1 MPFIWLNTYQ
11 NKTVQIFLKM
21 IYRMIARASICLMS
35 LILVG
40 CGSEERNQT
49 SNEAQKI
56 LKITVGAE
64 PEDIDPHVVTGV
76 PEHHIIAALTEGLVA
91 EDPVDL
97 HPVPGVAEKWEVSE
111 DGKVYTFQIRENA
124 KWSNGDQVTSTDFAE
139 SYKRI
144 LTPALASKY
153 AYMLFVMEGAEDYST
168 GKLKDFSKVGVKVI
182 NKKTLQIKLN
192 APTPYFLSL
201 LNHYTWFPVHIS
213 TVKKYDGLTKRGS
226 GWTKPENFVGNG
238 AFNLKSWTLGRKLV
252 VEKSPTYWDAK
263 STKLDEIHFF
273 AIELETTQENA
284 FRAGQLH
291 NIYNLHIDKV
301 ATYKKEHADE
311 LRIKPHLASYFYRFN
326 VNKKPCDDVRI
337 RKALTM
343 AIDRDSIV
351 KNVTKGEQMASTFFT
366 PPGVGGYTAR
376 ARFKEDV
383 GEAKK
388 LLAQAGYPNGEGF
401 PSLELLYNTTEGHRI
416 IAEAIQQ
423 MWKKNLNINVTLQNQ
438 EWKVYLDRQR
448 QMDYQISRAGW
459 TGDYPD
465 PNTFLDMWT
474 SWSQQNQTGWSD
486 TKYDALIR
494 KAAITKDPEARLEVF
509 QEAEEI
515 LMDQLPIIP
524 IYIYTRVY
532 ALHPAVKNWHANVL
546 DHHPWKHIDLD
557 LNLLKK

>member
-1 MPFIWLNTYQ
+1 
-11 NKTVQIFLKM
+11 
-21 IYRMIARASICLMS
+21 MIARASICLMS

-40 CGSEERNQT
+40 CGSGEKSET
-49 SNEAQKI
+49 SNEALKI

-124 KWSNGDQVTSTDFAE
+124 KWSNGDPVTSTDFAE

-153 AYMLFVMEGAEDYST
+153 AYMLFIMEGAEDYST
-168 GKLKDFSKVGVKVI
+168 GKLKDFSKVGVKAI
-182 NKKTLQIKLN
+182 NKQTLQIKLN

-337 RKALTM
+337 RQALTM
-343 AIDRDSIV
+343 AIDRESIV

-383 GEAKK
+383 GEAQK

-494 KAAITKDPEARLEVF
+494 KAAITKDPDARLEVF

>member
-1 MPFIWLNTYQ
+1 
-11 NKTVQIFLKM
+11 
-21 IYRMIARASICLMS
+21 MIARASICLMS

-40 CGSEERNQT
+40 CGSGEKSET
-49 SNEAQKI
+49 SNEALKI

-182 NKKTLQIKLN
+182 NKQTLQIKLN

-252 VEKSPTYWDAK
+252 VEKSPTYWDVK

-273 AIELETTQENA
+273 SIELETTQENA

-337 RKALTM
+337 RQALTM
-343 AIDRDSIV
+343 AIDRESIV

-383 GEAKK
+383 GEAQK

-494 KAAITKDPEARLEVF
+494 KAAITKDPDARLEVF

>member
-1 MPFIWLNTYQ
+1 MINRIILGA
-11 NKTVQIFLKM
+11 TVALTI
-21 IYRMIARASICLMS
+21 
-35 LILVG
+35 ILAG
-40 CGSEERNQT
+40 CGSGTKKNAAGENL
-49 SNEAQKI
+49 KI
-56 LKITVGAE
+56 LKITVGSE
-64 PEDIDPHVVTGV
+64 PEDVDPHVVTGV

-111 DGKVYTFQIRENA
+111 DGKIYTFHIRENA
-124 KWSNGDQVTSTDFAE
+124 KWSNGDPVTANDFAK

-168 GKLKDFSKVGVKVI
+168 GKLKDFSKVGVKAQDER
-182 NKKTLQIKLN
+182 TLQISLN

-201 LNHYTWFPVHIS
+201 LNHYTWFPVHIA
-213 TVKKYDGLTKRGS
+213 TIEKHDGMTKRGS

-238 AFNLKSWTLGRKLV
+238 PFILKSWQLGRKLV
-252 VEKSPTYWDAK
+252 VEKSSTYWDAK
-263 STKLDEIHFF
+263 TTKLDEIHFF

-301 ATYKKEHADE
+301 ATYKKEHDDE

-326 VNKKPCDDVRI
+326 VNKKPCDDVRV
-337 RKALTM
+337 RKALAM
-343 AIDRDSIV
+343 AIDRESIV
-351 KNVTKGEQMASTFFT
+351 KNVTKGEQLASTFFT
-366 PPGVGGYTAR
+366 PPGVAGYTAR
-376 ARFKEDV
+376 ARFKEDIE
-383 GEAKK
+383 EAQK
-388 LLAQAGYPNGEGF
+388 LLAEAGYPNGEGF

-448 QMDYQISRAGW
+448 EMDYQISRAGW

-474 SWSQQNQTGWSD
+474 SWSQQNQTGWAD
-486 TKYDALIR
+486 PKYDELIR
-494 KAAITKDPEARLEVF
+494 KAAVTKDPSTRLEVF

-532 ALHPAVKNWHANVL
+532 ALHPAVKNWHANIL

-557 LNLLKK
+557 LSLLE

>member
-1 MPFIWLNTYQ
+1 
-11 NKTVQIFLKM
+11 M

-40 CGSEERNQT
+40 CGSGERSET
-49 SNEAQKI
+49 SNEALKI

-97 HPVPGVAEKWEVSE
+97 HPVPGVAEKWEMSE

-124 KWSNGDQVTSTDFAE
+124 KWSNGDPVTSTDFAE

-153 AYMLFVMEGAEDYST
+153 AYMLFIMEGAEDYST
-168 GKLKDFSKVGVKVI
+168 GKLKDFSKVGVKAI
-182 NKKTLQIKLN
+182 NKQTLQIKLN

-337 RKALTM
+337 RQALTM
-343 AIDRDSIV
+343 AIDRESIV

-383 GEAKK
+383 GEAQK

-494 KAAITKDPEARLEVF
+494 KAAITKDPDARLEVF

>member
-1 MPFIWLNTYQ
+1 
-11 NKTVQIFLKM
+11 M

-40 CGSEERNQT
+40 CGSGEKSET
-49 SNEAQKI
+49 SNEALKI

-124 KWSNGDQVTSTDFAE
+124 KWSNGDPVTSTDFAE

-153 AYMLFVMEGAEDYST
+153 AYMLFVMKGAEDYST

-182 NKKTLQIKLN
+182 NKQTLQIKLN

-337 RKALTM
+337 RQALTM
-343 AIDRDSIV
+343 AIDRESIV

-383 GEAKK
+383 GEAQK

-494 KAAITKDPEARLEVF
+494 KAAITKDPDARLEVF

>member
-1 MPFIWLNTYQ
+1 
-11 NKTVQIFLKM
+11 M

-40 CGSEERNQT
+40 CGSGEKSET
-49 SNEAQKI
+49 SNEALKI

-124 KWSNGDQVTSTDFAE
+124 KWSNGDPVTSTDFAE

-182 NKKTLQIKLN
+182 NKQTLQIKLN

-337 RKALTM
+337 RQALTM
-343 AIDRDSIV
+343 AIDRESIV

-383 GEAKK
+383 EEAKK

-494 KAAITKDPEARLEVF
+494 KAAITKDPDARLEVF

>member
-1 MPFIWLNTYQ
+1 
-11 NKTVQIFLKM
+11 
-21 IYRMIARASICLMS
+21 MIARASICLMP

-40 CGSEERNQT
+40 CGSGEKSET
-49 SNEAQKI
+49 SNEALKI

-124 KWSNGDQVTSTDFAE
+124 KWSNGDPVTSTDFAE

-182 NKKTLQIKLN
+182 NKQTLQIKLN

-337 RKALTM
+337 RQALTM
-343 AIDRDSIV
+343 AIDRESIV

-383 GEAKK
+383 GEAQK

-494 KAAITKDPEARLEVF
+494 KAAITKDPDTRLEVF

>member
-1 MPFIWLNTYQ
+1 
-11 NKTVQIFLKM
+11 
-21 IYRMIARASICLMS
+21 
-35 LILVG
+35 
-40 CGSEERNQT
+40 
-49 SNEAQKI
+49 
-56 LKITVGAE
+56 
-64 PEDIDPHVVTGV
+64 
-76 PEHHIIAALTEGLVA
+76 
-91 EDPVDL
+91 
-97 HPVPGVAEKWEVSE
+97 
-111 DGKVYTFQIRENA
+111 
-124 KWSNGDQVTSTDFAE
+124 
-139 SYKRI
+139 
-144 LTPALASKY
+144 
-153 AYMLFVMEGAEDYST
+153 MLFVMKGAEDYST
-168 GKLKDFSKVGVKVI
+168 GKLKDFSKVGVKAI
-182 NKKTLQIKLN
+182 NDRTLQINLN

-201 LNHYTWFPVHIS
+201 LNHYTWFPVHIA
-213 TVKKYDGLTKRGS
+213 TVKKYNGLTKRGS
-226 GWTKPENFVGNG
+226 GWTKPENFVSNG
-238 AFNLKSWTLGRKLV
+238 PFTLKSWKLGRKLV
-252 VEKSPTYWDAK
+252 VEKSSTYWDSK

-273 AIELETTQENA
+273 SIELETTQENA

-343 AIDRDSIV
+343 AIDRESLV

-366 PPGVGGYTAR
+366 PPGVAGYTAR

-383 GEAKK
+383 GEAQK
-388 LLAQAGYPNGEGF
+388 LLAEAGYPNGEGF

-423 MWKKNLNINVTLQNQ
+423 MWKKNLNINITLQNQ

-448 QMDYQISRAGW
+448 EMDYQISRAGW

-474 SWSQQNQTGWSD
+474 SWSQQNQTGWAD
-486 TKYDALIR
+486 PKYDALIR
-494 KAAITKDPEARLEVF
+494 KAAITKDPNARLEVF

-557 LNLLKK
+557 LSLLNK

>member
-1 MPFIWLNTYQ
+1 MIH
-11 NKTVQIFLKM
+11 KM
-21 IYRMIARASICLMS
+21 ITRVSIALIS
-35 LILVG
+35 LILAG
-40 CGSEERNQT
+40 CSSEEKK
-49 SNEAQKI
+49 SISSKELKI

-124 KWSNGDQVTSTDFAE
+124 KWSNGDTLTANDFAE
-139 SYKRI
+139 SFKRI

-153 AYMLFVMEGAEDYST
+153 AYMLFVMKGAEDYST
-168 GKLKDFSKVGVKVI
+168 GKLKDFSKVGVKAI
-182 NKKTLQIKLN
+182 NDRTLQINLN

-201 LNHYTWFPVHIS
+201 LNHYTWFPVHIA
-213 TVKKYDGLTKRGS
+213 TVKKYNGLTKRGS
-226 GWTKPENFVGNG
+226 GWTKPENFVSNG
-238 AFNLKSWTLGRKLV
+238 PFTLKSWKLGRKLV
-252 VEKSPTYWDAK
+252 VEKSSTYWDSK

-273 AIELETTQENA
+273 SIELETTQENA

-343 AIDRDSIV
+343 TIDRESLV

-366 PPGVGGYTAR
+366 PPGVAGYTAR

-383 GEAKK
+383 GEAQK
-388 LLAQAGYPNGEGF
+388 LLAEAGYPNGEGF

-423 MWKKNLNINVTLQNQ
+423 MWKKNLNINITLQNQ

-448 QMDYQISRAGW
+448 EMDYQISRAGW

-474 SWSQQNQTGWSD
+474 SWSQQNQTGWAD
-486 TKYDALIR
+486 PKYDALIR
-494 KAAITKDPEARLEVF
+494 KAAITKDPNARLEVF

-557 LNLLKK
+557 LSLLNK

>member
-1 MPFIWLNTYQ
+1 
-11 NKTVQIFLKM
+11 M

-40 CGSEERNQT
+40 CGSGERSET
-49 SNEAQKI
+49 SNEALKI

-124 KWSNGDQVTSTDFAE
+124 KWSNGDPVTSTDFAE

-182 NKKTLQIKLN
+182 NKQTLQIKLN

-337 RKALTM
+337 RQALTM
-343 AIDRDSIV
+343 AIDRESIV

-383 GEAKK
+383 GEAQK

-494 KAAITKDPEARLEVF
+494 KAAITKDPDARLEVF

>member
-1 MPFIWLNTYQ
+1 
-11 NKTVQIFLKM
+11 M

-40 CGSEERNQT
+40 CGSEERSQT

-168 GKLKDFSKVGVKVI
+168 GELKDFSKVGVKVI

-252 VEKSPTYWDAK
+252 VEKSPTYWDVK

-273 AIELETTQENA
+273 SIELETTQENA

-337 RKALTM
+337 RQALTM
-343 AIDRDSIV
+343 AIDRESIV

-383 GEAKK
+383 GEAQK

>member
-1 MPFIWLNTYQ
+1 
-11 NKTVQIFLKM
+11 
-21 IYRMIARASICLMS
+21 MIARASICLMS

-49 SNEAQKI
+49 SNKAQKI

-124 KWSNGDQVTSTDFAE
+124 KWSNGDPVTSTDFAE

-168 GKLKDFSKVGVKVI
+168 GELKDFSKVGVKVI

-252 VEKSPTYWDAK
+252 VEKSPTYWDVK

-273 AIELETTQENA
+273 SIELETTQENA

-337 RKALTM
+337 RQALTM
-343 AIDRDSIV
+343 AIDRESIV

-383 GEAKK
+383 GEAQK

>member
-1 MPFIWLNTYQ
+1 MIH
-11 NKTVQIFLKM
+11 KM
-21 IYRMIARASICLMS
+21 ITRVSIALMS
-35 LILVG
+35 LILAG
-40 CGSEERNQT
+40 CSSEEKK
-49 SNEAQKI
+49 SISSKELKI

-124 KWSNGDQVTSTDFAE
+124 KWSNGDTLTANDFAE
-139 SYKRI
+139 SFKRI

-153 AYMLFVMEGAEDYST
+153 AYMLFVMKGAEDYST
-168 GKLKDFSKVGVKVI
+168 GKLKDFSKVGVKAI
-182 NKKTLQIKLN
+182 NDRTLQINLN

-201 LNHYTWFPVHIS
+201 LNHYTWFPVHIA
-213 TVKKYDGLTKRGS
+213 TVKKYNGLTKRGS
-226 GWTKPENFVGNG
+226 GWTKPENFVSNG
-238 AFNLKSWTLGRKLV
+238 PFTLKSWKLGRKLV
-252 VEKSPTYWDAK
+252 VEKSSTYWDSK

-273 AIELETTQENA
+273 SIELETTQENA

-343 AIDRDSIV
+343 AIDRESLV

-366 PPGVGGYTAR
+366 PPGVAGYTAR

-383 GEAKK
+383 GEAQK
-388 LLAQAGYPNGEGF
+388 LLAEAGYPNGEGF

-423 MWKKNLNINVTLQNQ
+423 MWKKNLNINITLQNQ

-448 QMDYQISRAGW
+448 EMDYQISRAGW

-474 SWSQQNQTGWSD
+474 SWSQQNQTGWAD
-486 TKYDALIR
+486 PKYDALIR
-494 KAAITKDPEARLEVF
+494 KAAITKDPNARLEVF

>member
-1 MPFIWLNTYQ
+1 
-11 NKTVQIFLKM
+11 M

-40 CGSEERNQT
+40 CGSGERSET
-49 SNEAQKI
+49 SNEALKI

-124 KWSNGDQVTSTDFAE
+124 KWSNGDPVTSTDFAE

-182 NKKTLQIKLN
+182 NKQTLQIKLN

-252 VEKSPTYWDAK
+252 VEKSPTYWDVK

-273 AIELETTQENA
+273 SIELETTQENA

-337 RKALTM
+337 RQALTM
-343 AIDRDSIV
+343 AIDRESIV

-383 GEAKK
+383 GEAQK

-494 KAAITKDPEARLEVF
+494 KAAITKDPDARLEVF

>member
-1 MPFIWLNTYQ
+1 
-11 NKTVQIFLKM
+11 
-21 IYRMIARASICLMS
+21 MIARASICLMS

-40 CGSEERNQT
+40 CGSGEKSET
-49 SNEAQKI
+49 SNEALKI

-124 KWSNGDQVTSTDFAE
+124 KWSNGDPVTSTDFAE

-182 NKKTLQIKLN
+182 NKQTLQIKLN

-337 RKALTM
+337 RQALTM
-343 AIDRDSIV
+343 AIDRESIV

-383 GEAKK
+383 GEAQK

-494 KAAITKDPEARLEVF
+494 KAAITKDPDARLEVF

>member
-1 MPFIWLNTYQ
+1 MINRIILGA
-11 NKTVQIFLKM
+11 TVALT
-21 IYRMIARASICLMS
+21 SI
-35 LILVG
+35 ILAG
-40 CGSEERNQT
+40 CGSGTKKNAAGENL
-49 SNEAQKI
+49 KI
-56 LKITVGAE
+56 LKITVGSE
-64 PEDIDPHVVTGV
+64 PEDVDPHVVTGV

-111 DGKVYTFQIRENA
+111 DGKIYTFHIRENA
-124 KWSNGDQVTSTDFAE
+124 KWSNGDPVTANDFAK

-168 GKLKDFSKVGVKVI
+168 GKLKDFSKVGVKAQDER
-182 NKKTLQIKLN
+182 TLQISLN

-201 LNHYTWFPVHIS
+201 LNHYTWFPVHIA
-213 TVKKYDGLTKRGS
+213 TVEKHDGMTKRGS

-238 AFNLKSWTLGRKLV
+238 PFILKSWQLGRKLV
-252 VEKSPTYWDAK
+252 VEKSSTYWDAK
-263 STKLDEIHFF
+263 TTKLDEIHFF

-326 VNKKPCDDVRI
+326 VNKKPCDDVRV
-337 RKALTM
+337 RKALAM
-343 AIDRDSIV
+343 AIDRESIV

-366 PPGVGGYTAR
+366 PPGVAGYTAR
-376 ARFKEDV
+376 ARFKEDIE
-383 GEAKK
+383 EAQK
-388 LLAQAGYPNGEGF
+388 LLAEAGYPNGEGF

-448 QMDYQISRAGW
+448 EMDYQISRAGW

-474 SWSQQNQTGWSD
+474 SWSQQNQTGWAD
-486 TKYDALIR
+486 PKYDELIR
-494 KAAITKDPEARLEVF
+494 KAAATKDSSARLEVF

-532 ALHPAVKNWHANVL
+532 ALHPAVKNWHANIL

-557 LNLLKK
+557 LSLLE

>member
-1 MPFIWLNTYQ
+1 
-11 NKTVQIFLKM
+11 M

-40 CGSEERNQT
+40 CGSGEKSET
-49 SNEAQKI
+49 SNEALKI

-124 KWSNGDQVTSTDFAE
+124 KWSNGDPVTSTDFAE

-168 GKLKDFSKVGVKVI
+168 GELKDFSKVGVKVI
-182 NKKTLQIKLN
+182 NKQTLQIKLN

-337 RKALTM
+337 RQALTM
-343 AIDRDSIV
+343 AIDRESIV

-383 GEAKK
+383 GEAQK

-494 KAAITKDPEARLEVF
+494 KAAITKDPGARLEVF

>member
-1 MPFIWLNTYQ
+1 MINRIILGA
-11 NKTVQIFLKM
+11 TVALT
-21 IYRMIARASICLMS
+21 SI
-35 LILVG
+35 ILAG
-40 CGSEERNQT
+40 CGSGTKKNAAGENL
-49 SNEAQKI
+49 KI
-56 LKITVGAE
+56 LKITVGSE
-64 PEDIDPHVVTGV
+64 PEDVDPHVVTGV

-111 DGKVYTFQIRENA
+111 DGKIYTFHIRENA
-124 KWSNGDQVTSTDFAE
+124 KWSNGDPVTANDFAK

-168 GKLKDFSKVGVKVI
+168 GKLKDFSKVGVKAQDER
-182 NKKTLQIKLN
+182 TLQISLN

-201 LNHYTWFPVHIS
+201 LNHYTWFPVHIA
-213 TVKKYDGLTKRGS
+213 TVEKHDGMTKRGS

-238 AFNLKSWTLGRKLV
+238 PFILKSWQLGRKLV
-252 VEKSPTYWDAK
+252 VEKSSTYWDAK
-263 STKLDEIHFF
+263 TTKLDEIHFF

-301 ATYKKEHADE
+301 ATYKKEHDDE

-326 VNKKPCDDVRI
+326 VNKKPCDDVRV
-337 RKALTM
+337 RKALAM
-343 AIDRDSIV
+343 AIDRESIV
-351 KNVTKGEQMASTFFT
+351 KNVTKGEQLASTFFT
-366 PPGVGGYTAR
+366 PPGVAGYTAR
-376 ARFKEDV
+376 ARFKEDIE
-383 GEAKK
+383 EAQK
-388 LLAQAGYPNGEGF
+388 LLAEAGYPNGEGF

-448 QMDYQISRAGW
+448 EMDYQISRAGW

-474 SWSQQNQTGWSD
+474 SWSQQNQTGWAD
-486 TKYDALIR
+486 PKYDELIR
-494 KAAITKDPEARLEVF
+494 KAAVTKDPSTRLEVF

-532 ALHPAVKNWHANVL
+532 ALHPAVKNWHANIL

-557 LNLLKK
+557 LSLLE

>member
-1 MPFIWLNTYQ
+1 MIH
-11 NKTVQIFLKM
+11 KM
-21 IYRMIARASICLMS
+21 ITRVSIALIS
-35 LILVG
+35 LILAG
-40 CGSEERNQT
+40 CSSEEKK
-49 SNEAQKI
+49 SISSKELKI

-124 KWSNGDQVTSTDFAE
+124 KWSNGDTLTANDFAE
-139 SYKRI
+139 SFKRI

-153 AYMLFVMEGAEDYST
+153 AYMLFVMKGAEDYST
-168 GKLKDFSKVGVKVI
+168 GKLKDFSKVGVKAI
-182 NKKTLQIKLN
+182 NDRTLQINLN

-201 LNHYTWFPVHIS
+201 LNHYTWFPVHIA
-213 TVKKYDGLTKRGS
+213 TVKKYNGLTKRGS
-226 GWTKPENFVGNG
+226 GWTKPENFVSNG
-238 AFNLKSWTLGRKLV
+238 PFTLKSWKLGRKLV
-252 VEKSPTYWDAK
+252 VEKSSTYWDSK

-273 AIELETTQENA
+273 SIELETTQENA

-343 AIDRDSIV
+343 AIDRESLV

-366 PPGVGGYTAR
+366 PPGVAGYTAR

-383 GEAKK
+383 GEAQK
-388 LLAQAGYPNGEGF
+388 LLAEAGYPNGEGF

-448 QMDYQISRAGW
+448 EMDYQISRAGW

-474 SWSQQNQTGWSD
+474 SWSQQNQTGWAD
-486 TKYDALIR
+486 PKYDALIR
-494 KAAITKDPEARLEVF
+494 KASITKDPNARLEVF

-557 LNLLKK
+557 LSLLKK

>member
-1 MPFIWLNTYQ
+1 MIH
-11 NKTVQIFLKM
+11 KM
-21 IYRMIARASICLMS
+21 ITRVSIALMS
-35 LILVG
+35 LILAG
-40 CGSEERNQT
+40 CSSEEKK
-49 SNEAQKI
+49 SISSKELKI

-124 KWSNGDQVTSTDFAE
+124 KWSNGDTLTANDFAE
-139 SYKRI
+139 SFKRI

-153 AYMLFVMEGAEDYST
+153 AYMLFVMKGAEDYST
-168 GKLKDFSKVGVKVI
+168 GKLKDFSKVGVKAI
-182 NKKTLQIKLN
+182 NDRTLQINLN

-201 LNHYTWFPVHIS
+201 LNHYTWFPVHIA
-213 TVKKYDGLTKRGS
+213 TVKKYNGLTKRGS
-226 GWTKPENFVGNG
+226 GWTKPENFVSNG
-238 AFNLKSWTLGRKLV
+238 PFTLKSWKLGRKLV
-252 VEKSPTYWDAK
+252 VEKSSTYWDSK

-273 AIELETTQENA
+273 SIELETTQENA

-343 AIDRDSIV
+343 AIDRESLV

-366 PPGVGGYTAR
+366 PPGVAGYTAR

-383 GEAKK
+383 GEAQK
-388 LLAQAGYPNGEGF
+388 LLAEAGYPNGEGF

-423 MWKKNLNINVTLQNQ
+423 MWKKNLNTNITLQNQ

-448 QMDYQISRAGW
+448 EMDYQISRAGW

-474 SWSQQNQTGWSD
+474 SWSQQNQTGWAD
-486 TKYDALIR
+486 PKYDALIR
-494 KAAITKDPEARLEVF
+494 KAAITKDPNARLEVF

-557 LNLLKK
+557 LSLLNK

>member
-1 MPFIWLNTYQ
+1 MIH
-11 NKTVQIFLKM
+11 KM
-21 IYRMIARASICLMS
+21 ITRVSIALIS
-35 LILVG
+35 LILAG
-40 CGSEERNQT
+40 CSSEEKK
-49 SNEAQKI
+49 SISSKELKI

-124 KWSNGDQVTSTDFAE
+124 KWSNGDTLTANDFAE
-139 SYKRI
+139 SFKRI

-153 AYMLFVMEGAEDYST
+153 AYMLFVMKGAEDYST
-168 GKLKDFSKVGVKVI
+168 GKLKDFSKVGVKAI
-182 NKKTLQIKLN
+182 NDRTLQINLN

-201 LNHYTWFPVHIS
+201 LNHYTWFPVHIA
-213 TVKKYDGLTKRGS
+213 TVKKYNGLTKRGS
-226 GWTKPENFVGNG
+226 GWTKPENFVSNG
-238 AFNLKSWTLGRKLV
+238 PFTLKSWKLGRKLV
-252 VEKSPTYWDAK
+252 VEKSSTYWDSK

-273 AIELETTQENA
+273 SIELETTQENA

-343 AIDRDSIV
+343 AIDRESLV

-366 PPGVGGYTAR
+366 PPGVAGYTAR

-383 GEAKK
+383 GEAQK
-388 LLAQAGYPNGEGF
+388 LLAEAGYPNGEGF

-423 MWKKNLNINVTLQNQ
+423 MWKKNLNINITLQNQ

-448 QMDYQISRAGW
+448 EMDYQISRAGW

-474 SWSQQNQTGWSD
+474 SWSQQNQTGWAD
-486 TKYDALIR
+486 PKYDALIR
-494 KAAITKDPEARLEVF
+494 KAAITKDPNARLEVF

>member
-1 MPFIWLNTYQ
+1 MIH
-11 NKTVQIFLKM
+11 KM
-21 IYRMIARASICLMS
+21 ITRVSIALMS
-35 LILVG
+35 LILAG
-40 CGSEERNQT
+40 CSSEEKK
-49 SNEAQKI
+49 SISSKELKI

-124 KWSNGDQVTSTDFAE
+124 KWSNGDTLTANDFAE
-139 SYKRI
+139 SFKRI

-153 AYMLFVMEGAEDYST
+153 AYMLFVMKGAEDYST
-168 GKLKDFSKVGVKVI
+168 GKLKDFSKVGVKAI
-182 NKKTLQIKLN
+182 NDRTLQINLN

-201 LNHYTWFPVHIS
+201 LNHYTWFPVHIA
-213 TVKKYDGLTKRGS
+213 TVKKYNGLTKRGS
-226 GWTKPENFVGNG
+226 GWTKPENFVSNG
-238 AFNLKSWTLGRKLV
+238 PFTLKSWKLGRKLV
-252 VEKSPTYWDAK
+252 VEKSSTYWDSK

-273 AIELETTQENA
+273 SIELETTQENA

-343 AIDRDSIV
+343 AIDRESLV

-366 PPGVGGYTAR
+366 PPGVAGYTAR

-383 GEAKK
+383 GEAQK
-388 LLAQAGYPNGEGF
+388 LLAEAGYPNGEGF

-423 MWKKNLNINVTLQNQ
+423 MWKKNLNINITLQNQ

-448 QMDYQISRAGW
+448 EMDYQISRAGW

-474 SWSQQNQTGWSD
+474 SWSQQNQTGWAD
-486 TKYDALIR
+486 PKYDALIR
-494 KAAITKDPEARLEVF
+494 KAAITKDPNARLEVF

-546 DHHPWKHIDLD
+546 DHHPWKHIDLA

>member
-1 MPFIWLNTYQ
+1 
-11 NKTVQIFLKM
+11 M

-40 CGSEERNQT
+40 CGSGEKSET
-49 SNEAQKI
+49 SNEALKI

-124 KWSNGDQVTSTDFAE
+124 KWSNGDPVTSTDFAE

-182 NKKTLQIKLN
+182 NKQTLQIKLN

-337 RKALTM
+337 RQALTM
-343 AIDRDSIV
+343 AIDRESIV

-383 GEAKK
+383 GEAQK

-494 KAAITKDPEARLEVF
+494 KAAITKDPDARLEVF